1 MLMKTVLEKAE
12 QNSFSDESF
21 MQLCALYQAQNE
33 RLGSTQPEQEFTAAQ
48 AKLSALLNKEQ
59 LAVWQAAEHHRCDA
73 LRYIARA
80 SMRSGLRFS
89 FLQQQDPT
97 LSISAEFKRQ
107 ILEPF
112 FMENRRG
119 IHPTYRLHTENADAL
134 TKQLGIVKA
143 AEQAIDRALGA
154 WEERTYGISYLAFL
168 CGYTEGWR
176 CCQQEDPAKV
186 ALYGKCILAAEYEM
200 GMHQPLREKVS

>member
-48 AKLSALLNKEQ
+48 AELSALLSEEQ
-59 LAVWQAAEHHRCDA
+59 HAVWQAAEHHRCDA

-97 LSISAEFKRQ
+97 LSISAEFERQ

-112 FMENRRG
+112 FMEIPYTG
-119 IHPTYRLHTENADAL
+119 CMQKMPTL
-134 TKQLGIVKA
+134 
-143 AEQAIDRALGA
+143 
-154 WEERTYGISYLAFL
+154 
-168 CGYTEGWR
+168 
-176 CCQQEDPAKV
+176 
-186 ALYGKCILAAEYEM
+186 
-200 GMHQPLREKVS
+200 